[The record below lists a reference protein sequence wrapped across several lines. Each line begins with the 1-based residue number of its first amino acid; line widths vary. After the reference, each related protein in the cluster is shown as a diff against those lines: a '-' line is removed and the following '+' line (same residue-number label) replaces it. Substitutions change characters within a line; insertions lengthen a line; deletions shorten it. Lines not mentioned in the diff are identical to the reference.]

1 MISESI
7 KTLLGKDLTS
17 QLETALKGKGKEGR
31 DVDLVCGNDGTFVP
45 VEKYDGEKHRAGA
58 AERTLK
64 AAAEAVKALGGS
76 GDPAKLEED
85 AAVAATALETL
96 NSDHAKELADLRRD
110 TALRMALSGQV
121 YDPADVMR
129 LLDDAAIEVEE
140 DGRLKTDLAP
150 LLQPIQ
156 KSKPYLFTEQKP
168 AEQPSLKGANPA
180 PVGGGNPPRQYT
192 MEELGRLSMEEYAVY
207 RAQQNGFPKN

>member
-7 KTLLGKDLTS
+7 KTMLGKDLTA

-31 DVDLVCGNDGTFVP
+31 DVDVVCGNDGTFVP
-45 VEKYDGEKHRAGA
+45 ADKYDGEKRRASA
-58 AERTLK
+58 AESALS
-64 AAAEAVKALGGS
+64 AAAAAVKALGGS

-85 AAVAATALETL
+85 AATAAAALETL
-96 NSDHAKELADLRRD
+96 NSDHKQELADLRRD
-110 TALRMALSGQV
+110 TALRVALSDLV

-129 LLDDAAIEVEE
+129 LLDDVKVEVGE
-140 DGRLKTDLAP
+140 DGQLKTDLAQ

-156 KSKPYLFTEQKP
+156 ESKPYLFQEPKP
-168 AEQPSLKGANPA
+168 MDQPSLKGANPA

-192 MEELGRLSMEEYAVY
+192 MEELGRLSMEEYAAY

>member
-7 KTLLGKDLTS
+7 KALLGQELTA
-17 QLETALKGKGKEGR
+17 QLEAALKGKGREGR

-45 VEKYDGEKHRAGA
+45 ADKYDGEKHRAGA
-58 AERTLK
+58 AERALK

-85 AAVAATALETL
+85 AAQAAAALEAL
-96 NSDHAKELADLRRD
+96 SAGHEKELAKLRRD
-110 TALRMALSGQV
+110 TALRTALSELV
-121 YDPADVMR
+121 HDPADVMR
-129 LLDDAAIEVEE
+129 LLDGAPIEVGD
-140 DGRLKTDLAP
+140 DGRLKTGLAP

-156 KSKPYLFTEQKP
+156 ESKPYLFKEQRP
-168 AEQPSLKGANPA
+168 VEQPPLKGANPA
-180 PVGGGNPPRQYT
+180 PVGDGNPHRQYT
-192 MEELGRLSMEEYAVY
+192 MEELGRLSMEEYAAY